1 MYSREDKLRAVE
13 LLIKYDFSPQS
24 VIDEL
29 GYPCRGSLYNWYEE
43 YLANDS
49 DIPDINPYRHYSES
63 LKRVAVDYCFEHGK
77 CLARTRRA
85 LGYPS
90 KELLAAWIDELEPGR
105 RKVNRTHRGFDAG
118 DGGAPSSAW
127 SREGNP
133 PSPSPMAPRIR
144 ARHPLRLAAEAP
156 RSWAPSKMPRKKR
169 DMAIE
174 EPGRMRAAPGAGI
187 DKLEPR
193 RAVLE
198 GMVELL
204 GKGQGA
210 DPGMP
215 ADREKTIPVE
225 SLGPAHKLRDL
236 LEVVGSAKASH
247 RYQVRALAKAD
258 KYAGLRIRICEI
270 FRDSCGRY
278 GHRRARSVSR
288 AEGATVSE
296 RVVCR
301 IMAEEDLKACRPKR
315 RRYSSYEGEI
325 SAAPE
330 NPVDRDLRADAPDEI
345 RLAGIA
351 GLSIPA
357 GKVRSSPIID
367 CLDGKVA
374 AGAMSTSPNAGPV
387 NAVPGDAAA
396 TLTDGEPPVGRNDR
410 GRRYRWPGWVEGCE
424 RCGITRSMSRKGC
437 SPDNSAMEGLFGRLK
452 AESFYGRD
460 RKGWSTGRF
469 MEALDDYIE
478 WCNERRIK
486 VSLGGLSPV
495 QYRMSL
501 GLAA

>member
-90 KELLAAWIDELEPGR
+90 KELLAAWIDEPGPGR
-105 RKVNRTHRGFDAG
+105 RKVNRTRRGFDAG

-127 SREGNP
+127 SRERNP

-169 DMAIE
+169 DMTIE
-174 EPGRMRAAPGAGI
+174 EPERMRAAPGAGI

-204 GKGQGA
+204 GKSQGA

-247 RYQVRALAKAD
+247 RYQVRALAKPD

-270 FRDSCGRY
+270 FHDSCGRY

-301 IMAEEDLKACRPKR
+301 IMAEEDLKACRPKK

-357 GKVRSSPIID
+357 GKVYLSPIID
-367 CLDGKVA
+367 CLDGKVG
-374 AGAMSTSPNAGPV
+374 GAPCRPLRT
-387 NAVPGDAAA
+387 
-396 TLTDGEPPVGRNDR
+396 R
-410 GRRYRWPGWVEGCE
+410 GR
-424 RCGITRSMSRKGC
+424 
-437 SPDNSAMEGLFGRLK
+437 
-452 AESFYGRD
+452 
-460 RKGWSTGRF
+460 
-469 MEALDDYIE
+469 
-478 WCNERRIK
+478 
-486 VSLGGLSPV
+486 
-495 QYRMSL
+495 
-501 GLAA
+501 

>member
-1 MYSREDKLRAVE
+1 M
-13 LLIKYDFSPQS
+13 
-24 VIDEL
+24 
-29 GYPCRGSLYNWYEE
+29 
-43 YLANDS
+43 
-49 DIPDINPYRHYSES
+49 
-63 LKRVAVDYCFEHGK
+63 
-77 CLARTRRA
+77 T
-85 LGYPS
+85 
-90 KELLAAWIDELEPGR
+90 
-105 RKVNRTHRGFDAG
+105 
-118 DGGAPSSAW
+118 
-127 SREGNP
+127 
-133 PSPSPMAPRIR
+133 
-144 ARHPLRLAAEAP
+144 
-156 RSWAPSKMPRKKR
+156 
-169 DMAIE
+169 IE
-174 EPGRMRAAPGAGI
+174 EPGRMRAAPGADI
-187 DKLEPR
+187 DGHELK

-198 GMVELL
+198 GTVELL

-247 RYQVRALAKAD
+247 RYQVRALAKPD

-278 GHRRARSVSR
+278 GYRRARSVSR
-288 AEGATVSE
+288 AEGTTMSE
-296 RVVCR
+296 KVVCR
-301 IMAEEDLKACRPKR
+301 ITAEEDLKACRPKK

-357 GKVRSSPIID
+357 DKVYLSPIID
-367 CLDGKVA
+367 CFDGKVV

-410 GRRYRWPGWVEGCE
+410 GRRYRWPGWVERCE
-424 RCGITRSMSRKGC
+424 RYGITRSMSRKGC
-437 SPDNSAMEGLFGRLK
+437 SPGNSAMEGFFGRLK
-452 AESFYGRD
+452 AGSFYGRD
-460 RKGWSTGRF
+460 WKGWSTGRF
-469 MEALDDYIE
+469 MEALGEYID
-478 WCNERRIK
+478 WYNRKRIK
-486 VSLGGLSPV
+486 VSLGGMSPV